1 MKYPLLTVLSCL
13 NIMRRNRD
21 CIHTTATMIT
31 IENQGGSCFNCE
43 CYRCLFR
50 GTVADIEACIAKVYT
65 DSSTYAAKDAQDMRK
80 YLISIFG
87 KSL

>member
-1 MKYPLLTVLSCL
+1 MKYPLMTVLSCL
-13 NIMRRNRD
+13 NMMRRNIN
-21 CIHTTATMIT
+21 CIRTTYTMIT
-31 IENQGGSCFNCE
+31 IENQGGSCFNCY
-43 CYRCLFR
+43 CCSCPFR
-50 GTVADIEACIAKVYT
+50 GTVPDIEACIAKVYT